1 MKYFWYTMSI
11 QLIVQFGQGNELDC
25 MKPFISLRCTLDCF
39 NKTSFERLSILSLTR
54 TQHENYTRTIA
65 IIKSIKHA
73 IKTRAIDFMKEITFE
88 TNKNESS
95 GIYIKTRNITDV
107 TQFGCV
113 LEIRE
118 RLNNVEIFK
127 TSPLIEKL

>member
-1 MKYFWYTMSI
+1 MSI

-39 NKTSFERLSILSLTR
+39 NKTSFERLSTLSLTR
-54 TQHENYTRTIA
+54 TQHGNYTRTIA